1 MKKLIVL
8 ICVIT
13 AFMSC
18 KNEVKKDTET
28 ISEDSELSTDV
39 SMITGSFMYYV
50 DAAVFQT
57 KSELFGVVENEKLQD
72 LILQSETLKNEP
84 TDEVLVT
91 LKVKKSKKPEN
102 EEGWDNRIEI
112 IEIIKVSKVDPDK
125 NNIIKLGKEKN
136 AENQ

>member
-1 MKKLIVL
+1 
-8 ICVIT
+8 
-13 AFMSC
+13 
-18 KNEVKKDTET
+18 
-28 ISEDSELSTDV
+28 
-39 SMITGSFMYYV
+39 MYYA

-57 KSELFGVVENEKLQD
+57 KSELFGVIENEMLED
-72 LILQSETLKNEP
+72 LIIQSEPLKKEAS
-84 TDEVLVT
+84 DEVAVT

-112 IEIIKVSKVDPDK
+112 LEIIKVSMANPED